1 MVKLQVPVWE
11 VSCKAPEER
20 YLGVDLLPS
29 AGTHSPAYTES
40 ETQREGEEKGT
51 LLPQVLTGGSPPPNH
66 HTWKS
71 PFPLVSEATAQ
82 HFKTGVERN

>member
-11 VSCKAPEER
+11 VSCMAPEER

-40 ETQREGEEKGT
+40 ETQREGRRRAHSFHKCSLVAALPPTIIHGN
-51 LLPQVLTGGSPPPNH
+51 LLFL
-66 HTWKS
+66 
-71 PFPLVSEATAQ
+71 
-82 HFKTGVERN
+82 